1 MLHVSLIILQENHFN
16 LAPIGTILAWT
27 PYPDTNRQNIVS
39 IPNGWVECNG
49 SVITEGIWKGRRTP
63 DLNNAKR
70 FLRGGKISEVLQ
82 MESDSISL
90 QNLHMSH
97 SLKYYDIFY
106 AGYDRNCG
114 SDGAT
119 NYDSIEEP
127 SISGRHKDFRCGKTS
142 SVSGDINLNGGG
154 SETRPVNMKVVWIM
168 KIK

>member
-27 PYPDTNRQNIVS
+27 PYPDTNSHNIVS

-70 FLRGGKISEVLQ
+70 FLRGGNISEVLQ
-82 MESDSISL
+82 MESASISD
-90 QNLHMSH
+90 QNLRISH
-97 SLKYYDIFY
+97 NSLTYKDIFY
-106 AGYDRNCG
+106 AGYDRSCS

-119 NYDSIEEP
+119 TYDFIIKEP
-127 SISGRHKDFRCGKTS
+127 TPHGNHKDNRCIKTA
-142 SVSGDINLNGGG
+142 SVSGSVNLNGDG
-154 SETRPVNMKVVWIM
+154 SETLSLIH
-168 KIK
+168 I